1 MVKDTGGAK
10 TLYRTCNRYFTV
22 HCERLPNIGTLWE
35 NGMTLRDVFYRIVEF
50 TQPRNFG
57 RHATRQGAAHCPVM
71 KLKMNFIMWNLFIF
85 YINQRIEKEVT
96 P

>member
-1 MVKDTGGAK
+1 
-10 TLYRTCNRYFTV
+10 
-22 HCERLPNIGTLWE
+22 
-35 NGMTLRDVFYRIVEF
+35 MTLRDVFYRIVEF

-85 YINQRIEKEVT
+85 YIKQRIEKEVT